1 MNNRTLQYPMYRTK
15 RMNGLDGKLYIYK
28 YFPLK
33 HLLSLLERK
42 KLRVDRVSKWE
53 DPYENFF
60 LKEEFYAYAEYYKK
74 DILVSTEEIIDRTY
88 GQSWTLKEE
97 SDAMW
102 RIYSNIKNGIK
113 DSAVRIKVRV
123 DNLFNVVYTDDG
135 CMATTSIGQVQYV
148 NAEKFE
154 EIRSRMSE
162 DASGASNFSEI
173 VNKCLFTKREPFAHE
188 EEVRIII
195 SKSTEKPSDEY
206 IEYNIH
212 DLTIFEEFIL
222 DPRLEEKEV
231 CSVIE
236 QIKQYDIPGERIR
249 KSSLYEFIPKR
260 TKL

>member
-1 MNNRTLQYPMYRTK
+1 
-15 RMNGLDGKLYIYK
+15 MNGLDGKLYIYK

-42 KLRVDRVSKWE
+42 KLRVDRVSKWK

-74 DILVSTEEIIDRTY
+74 DILVSAEEIIDRTY

-113 DSAVRIKVRV
+113 DSAVRIKVSV

-154 EIRSRMSE
+154 EIRGRMSE
-162 DASGASNFSEI
+162 DASGASNFSEL

-222 DPRLEEKEV
+222 DPRLKEMEV
-231 CSVIE
+231 CSVME

>member
-1 MNNRTLQYPMYRTK
+1 
-15 RMNGLDGKLYIYK
+15 MNGLDGKLYIYK

-154 EIRSRMSE
+154 EIRR
-162 DASGASNFSEI
+162 NQ
-173 VNKCLFTKREPFAHE
+173 K
-188 EEVRIII
+188 
-195 SKSTEKPSDEY
+195 
-206 IEYNIH
+206 
-212 DLTIFEEFIL
+212 
-222 DPRLEEKEV
+222 
-231 CSVIE
+231 
-236 QIKQYDIPGERIR
+236 
-249 KSSLYEFIPKR
+249 
-260 TKL
+260 